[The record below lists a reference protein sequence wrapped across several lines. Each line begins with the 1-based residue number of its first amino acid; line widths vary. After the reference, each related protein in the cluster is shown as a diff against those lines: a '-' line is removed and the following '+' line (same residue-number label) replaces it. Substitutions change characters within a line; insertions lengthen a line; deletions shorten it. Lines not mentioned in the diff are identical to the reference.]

1 MFSLTVRMILC
12 LWRAWR
18 APRTTHLEES
28 VLRFRVM
35 PDDLDFNLHMNN
47 GRYLSLMD
55 LGRTDLVVR
64 AGLLRAAWRRR
75 WRPVLGGAT
84 IRYRR
89 SLRPLQRFELRTR
102 LLGWDDR
109 WFVFEQRFVAD
120 GQIYALAIAR
130 GVFVGEKAG
139 VPPQETLAA
148 IAVTIA
154 SPALPAYVATWGP
167 ADDEAW
173 RAATA
178 PISTAT
184 N

>member
-1 MFSLTVRMILC
+1 
-12 LWRAWR
+12 
-18 APRTTHLEES
+18 LEES

-35 PDDLDFNLHMNN
+35 PGDLDFNAHMNN

-64 AGLLRAAWRRR
+64 AGLLRAAWLKR

-89 SLRPLQRFELRTR
+89 SLRPFQRFELRTR
-102 LLGWDDR
+102 LLGWADR

-120 GQIYALAIAR
+120 GQIYALALAR
-130 GVFVGEKAG
+130 GVFVGRDGTVSPEA
-139 VPPQETLAA
+139 TLAA
-148 IAVTIA
+148 VGVSIP
-154 SPALPAYVATWGP
+154 SPPLPSYVAAWGQ
-167 ADDEAW
+167 ADGDAW
-173 RAATA
+173 RAAM
-178 PISTAT
+178 PPL